1 MQGEGS
7 DTRFQSWVVGKEV
20 QEFDTTFGRTVG
32 NMLLK
37 INTTA
42 SVTMTN
48 FSQSSRHV

>member
-7 DTRFQSWVVGKEV
+7 DTCFQSWVVGREV

-37 INTTA
+37 INTRA
-42 SVTMTN
+42 SVTKTDV
-48 FSQSSRHV
+48 F